1 MGHWWTCAVLNCIIA
16 SHNRL
21 IYHMMCLRRAICTMS
36 ASFTCLT
43 QIIMCNAWTMSMLE
57 TSLYPVFLDFVY
69 LSFLRHRTFLYPSL
83 LACTRSFL
91 THALS
96 LCLHHNNNKSD
107 LVHRAGLDFEIAFVR
122 ILCRWMH
129 HILSDSV

>member
-1 MGHWWTCAVLNCIIA
+1 
-16 SHNRL
+16 
-21 IYHMMCLRRAICTMS
+21 MS
-36 ASFTCLT
+36 
-43 QIIMCNAWTMSMLE
+43 ILE

-107 LVHRAGLDFEIAFVR
+107 LVHRAGLDFEIAFAR

-129 HILSDSV
+129 HILSDSVVHTLSSVCLEYLIRQDNPSYKLLFLIIQIQPIILKIPSTILE